1 MFVRACPRPMHNVL
15 CAGTIEARAL
25 WIRTRESGISLRRWR
40 RLCHGGPPVVRNGP
54 KDTDLTPVAP
64 RYCSPGLPKAGW
76 VHICEK
82 LSDLLSVLGCAPCFL
97 RCFALSVGHRGEQ
110 LLRFHLTHHLL
121 GRLLERALYGVQLLD
136 DRREP
141 VVQTA
146 R

>member
-64 RYCSPGLPKAGW
+64 RYCSPGLPISLFTPVMTSYIGDQYGP
-76 VHICEK
+76 IG
-82 LSDLLSVLGCAPCFL
+82 GCN
-97 RCFALSVGHRGEQ
+97 SSQG
-110 LLRFHLTHHLL
+110 
-121 GRLLERALYGVQLLD
+121 
-136 DRREP
+136 
-141 VVQTA
+141 QT
-146 R
+146 RSGP

>member
-64 RYCSPGLPKAGW
+64 RYCSPGLP
-76 VHICEK
+76 VIV
-82 LSDLLSVLGCAPCFL
+82 STDLPNRFATITLFLQTNIPACRVLLPK
-97 RCFALSVGHRGEQ
+97 
-110 LLRFHLTHHLL
+110 
-121 GRLLERALYGVQLLD
+121 
-136 DRREP
+136 
-141 VVQTA
+141 
-146 R
+146 

>member
-64 RYCSPGLPKAGW
+64 RYCSPGLP
-76 VHICEK
+76 
-82 LSDLLSVLGCAPCFL
+82 DY
-97 RCFALSVGHRGEQ
+97 
-110 LLRFHLTHHLL
+110 
-121 GRLLERALYGVQLLD
+121 GRLPISCRMRPRYLRALRAVISMFDALEKGQVELPD
-136 DRREP
+136 NE
-141 VVQTA
+141 
-146 R
+146 

>member
-64 RYCSPGLPKAGW
+64 RYCSPGLPLFVVDCYFTLIIAF
-76 VHICEK
+76 EK
-82 LSDLLSVLGCAPCFL
+82 FFVKTLNEDLVLSQKMSFQPKSIHCLNHGFQQYRKVS
-97 RCFALSVGHRGEQ
+97 H
-110 LLRFHLTHHLL
+110 
-121 GRLLERALYGVQLLD
+121 
-136 DRREP
+136 
-141 VVQTA
+141 
-146 R
+146 

>member
-64 RYCSPGLPKAGW
+64 RYCSPGLPGFTDS
-76 VHICEK
+76 E
-82 LSDLLSVLGCAPCFL
+82 L
-97 RCFALSVGHRGEQ
+97 RNAVQ
-110 LLRFHLTHHLL
+110 LKEYTLPVIS
-121 GRLLERALYGVQLLD
+121 GSSALYKPETL
-136 DRREP
+136 R
-141 VVQTA
+141 
-146 R
+146 

>member
-64 RYCSPGLPKAGW
+64 RYCSPGLPNGVSLWKIRIIEPIGT
-76 VHICEK
+76 
-82 LSDLLSVLGCAPCFL
+82 
-97 RCFALSVGHRGEQ
+97 
-110 LLRFHLTHHLL
+110 LLRTQIAEHQAAPAAQDPKHRPQHASL
-121 GRLLERALYGVQLLD
+121 VLD
-136 DRREP
+136 MMP
-141 VVQTA
+141 
-146 R
+146 

>member
-64 RYCSPGLPKAGW
+64 RYCSPGLPEPLVTYDLIGINS
-76 VHICEK
+76 HLF
-82 LSDLLSVLGCAPCFL
+82 LSDFITTGAPYLDVNFFLHDLL
-97 RCFALSVGHRGEQ
+97 
-110 LLRFHLTHHLL
+110 
-121 GRLLERALYGVQLLD
+121 
-136 DRREP
+136 
-141 VVQTA
+141 
-146 R
+146 

>member
-64 RYCSPGLPKAGW
+64 RYCSPGLPTPDWTQKW
-76 VHICEK
+76 SLNFIQ
-82 LSDLLSVLGCAPCFL
+82 DFL
-97 RCFALSVGHRGEQ
+97 DY
-110 LLRFHLTHHLL
+110 THATDTQ
-121 GRLLERALYGVQLLD
+121 GQPLY
-136 DRREP
+136 
-141 VVQTA
+141 
-146 R
+146 